1 MRIMDSSYKRL
12 VTDLSEAIKQQK
24 LVIFIG
30 AGVSISQ
37 GYPNWNEY
45 VGHLIKYWQGQVLAE
60 SKNKNI
66 GIEQIKIFDLI
77 SKLDVSNKRKVEL
90 VNQELKIIFKN
101 DFENRR
107 LDFEKAYFKHLLPFS
122 TINPT
127 LQHLASLNAILITSN
142 YDYEIEN
149 HFNLLK
155 NTVKTIND
163 LNEFQ
168 QSRKGKLVPG
178 DILHIHGTPDCDVK
192 YFVSSS
198 ADYSRTY
205 LKNKKNYNDLVKWF
219 KNTRPTVLFIGAGL
233 EEDEILSLLHEGS
246 KNYALMKEEK
256 SSNSKVDEHYKTIVE
271 NFFNSENYTQIIWF
285 GDKFEDLPVFTE
297 KLVSD
302 INKEL
307 GIHEFHIDWKKLL
320 NPLAAQETYNKSLD
334 SISSDSNYLSSLI
347 HRVIE
352 IDNPQLNSLLLGG
365 IFQGETIK
373 QIKSG
378 SFPLFWKFISKNI
391 EKLSKDDWE
400 KIYSIIIQGSQNCY
414 MDDMH
419 VVYNRAIEKTIF
431 SNGQLNELREAVSED
446 SDVINSSFNQ
456 DSTLLGYWFVKT
468 FEQNNNYLYIEDGS
482 EFEVNLNPINIE
494 KMVNAIK
501 NSQKYRYYSFEHLK
515 NENENIELFYQLVKT
530 NRLFLEGKS
539 FLENIP
545 DKLLDTRLVQKLLV
559 QFDNETGLNQ
569 TLVNKLIEYI
579 DFSDTHFGEELNTF
593 VNKHKGI
600 IDKEIPEK
608 PYRNMISSM
617 EGGWISQYSFLTIED
632 LVEYDEAELLDILEN
647 SEDEQKRSSF
657 LEEETIRETENF
669 LISVLKN
676 SSELS
681 EKVSNLLKN
690 HIEKLFS
697 KYKRLYAEIIIS
709 SEVSEELKNFV
720 KEKYLEKFDNVSF
733 DDNDE
738 KFFKYFITQQDAEQS
753 IFEKLL
759 TVDPNKLSTLRDDN
773 KLLDIFHFINSE
785 LGSYLQCLISLIIN
799 HSEYSAQVV
808 LKVNEIK
815 DSNYKEIVQGALISE
830 YDDTTK
836 INITYYT
843 FLGYSY
849 YHTSMTLEADRIF
862 TDVIKELL
870 NQKIEDNQI
879 LSKVYLVALE
889 FIDPTK
895 ETVELSQNNY
905 AIMINIIFRDEYE
918 FKYSQQW
925 LQELFTQD
933 SKVNYLETI
942 SDLFYRENVNHR
954 RLFSFI
960 EELKYLISNYKF
972 KLRSYRVDYL
982 LNKES
987 VKDSSLLRDFLLLL
1001 LEHDLLEKDYYYLDN
1016 IKHIIKLLSIEER
1029 NDVLQIVQ
1037 RQKNCTPPEIEEIQN
1052 LINDLSLK

>member
-1 MRIMDSSYKRL
+1 MDSSYKRL

-24 LVIFIG
+24 LVIFVG

-149 HFNLLK
+149 HFKLLK

-205 LKNKKNYNDLVKWF
+205 LKNKKNYKDLVNWF
-219 KNTRPTVLFIGAGL
+219 QNTRPTVLFIGASL

-256 SSNSKVDEHYKTIVE
+256 SSSSKVDEHYKTIVE
-271 NFFNSENYTQIIWF
+271 NFFNSENHTQIIWF
-285 GDKFEDLPVFTE
+285 GDKFDDLPVFTE
-297 KLVSD
+297 RLVAD

-307 GIHEFHIDWKKLL
+307 GINELHIEWKKLL
-320 NPLAAQETYNKSLD
+320 NPSVAQETYNKSLD

-352 IDNPQLNSLLLGG
+352 IDNPQLNSLLLCG

-400 KIYSIIIQGSQNCY
+400 KIYSIIIQGNQNCY
-414 MDDMH
+414 MDDMY
-419 VVYNRAIEKTIF
+419 VVYNRAIEKAIF
-431 SNGQLNELREAVSED
+431 NNEKLNELREVISED
-446 SDVINSSFNQ
+446 SDVINSCFNQ
-456 DSTLLGYWFVKT
+456 DSTLLGYWLVNT
-468 FEQNNNYLYIEDGS
+468 FERNDGYLYIEDDT
-482 EFEVNLNPINIE
+482 ELEVNLNPINIE

-501 NSQKYRYYSFEHLK
+501 DSQNYRYYSFEHLQK
-515 NENENIELFYQLVKT
+515 ENDNIELFYQLVKT
-530 NRLFLEGKS
+530 NRLFLEGES
-539 FLENIP
+539 FIVKVP
-545 DKLLDTRLVQKLLV
+545 DELLDTRLVQKLLV

-608 PYRNMISSM
+608 PYRNMIFSM
-617 EGGWISQYSFLTIED
+617 EGGWVSQYSFLTIED

-759 TVDPNKLSTLRDDN
+759 TVDSNKLSTLRDDN

-785 LGSYLQCLISLIIN
+785 LGSYLQSLISLIIN
-799 HSEYSAQVV
+799 HSEYSPQVV

-815 DSNYKEIVQGALISE
+815 DSNYKEIVQGAL
-830 YDDTTK
+830 
-836 INITYYT
+836 
-843 FLGYSY
+843 
-849 YHTSMTLEADRIF
+849 
-862 TDVIKELL
+862 
-870 NQKIEDNQI
+870 
-879 LSKVYLVALE
+879 
-889 FIDPTK
+889 
-895 ETVELSQNNY
+895 
-905 AIMINIIFRDEYE
+905 
-918 FKYSQQW
+918 
-925 LQELFTQD
+925 
-933 SKVNYLETI
+933 
-942 SDLFYRENVNHR
+942 
-954 RLFSFI
+954 
-960 EELKYLISNYKF
+960 
-972 KLRSYRVDYL
+972 
-982 LNKES
+982 
-987 VKDSSLLRDFLLLL
+987 
-1001 LEHDLLEKDYYYLDN
+1001 
-1016 IKHIIKLLSIEER
+1016 
-1029 NDVLQIVQ
+1029 
-1037 RQKNCTPPEIEEIQN
+1037 
-1052 LINDLSLK
+1052 